1 MPEQDILDPQP
12 FGIPLDSLQA
22 ALEAGHLLVHRE
34 GNSIVGRHE
43 GGLVTRVLVERP
55 DDFHSEL
62 GTVKA
67 VILVQTELPA
77 ELGSLLRAPEHL
89 AVFNPMTTLGAL
101 TNDDGKLVLSSRIVV
116 YKEENAWDLQALL
129 IIGAALSGAPTMLN
143 AIHQTLSRQRDDS
156 TETESEW
163 SDEDMD
169 VVRSYLSKFSV
180 CTAGHGGLTAE
191 FSLRDGELSAA
202 DGAKRTALWR
212 MMTEQPHPSGAGLF
226 TLLEMPHRIPDK
238 AQLAWMLDR
247 LNNIEMQPGDQPP
260 HIGAWCPGTLGD
272 NPAYVT
278 FLPNFLHSHSG
289 IAVNVSFWAMSRA
302 QWANGILASR
312 GIFVE

>member
-1 MPEQDILDPQP
+1 MSEQGSINARPY
-12 FGIPLDSLQA
+12 GIPLDSLQV
-22 ALEAGHLLVHRE
+22 ALQAGHLLVHRE
-34 GNSIVGRHE
+34 GNSLVGTHE
-43 GGLVTRVLVERP
+43 GGLITRISVDCP

-62 GTVKA
+62 GAVKA
-67 VILVQTELPA
+67 VVSVRTELPS
-77 ELGSLLRAPEHL
+77 EIGSLIRAPEHL

-101 TNDDGKLVLSSRIVV
+101 TNEDGKLILGSRIVV
-116 YKEENAWDLQALL
+116 YEEENAWDLQALL

-143 AIHQTLSRQRDDS
+143 AIHMALNRQAD
-156 TETESEW
+156 EPEGTESAW
-163 SDEDMD
+163 SDDDMD
-169 VVRSYLSKFSV
+169 QARAYLSKFSV
-180 CTAGHGGLTAE
+180 CNAGHGGLTAE
-191 FSLRDGELSAA
+191 FSLRDGEFSAA
-202 DGAKRTALWR
+202 QGAHRTALWR

-226 TLLEMPHRIPDK
+226 TLLELPHRISEKP
-238 AQLAWMLDR
+238 QLARMLDR
-247 LNNIEMQPGDQPP
+247 LNSIEMQPGDQPP